1 MAIKTMLPE
10 GASVPTSVDVFSVVA
25 EVGISVSVTGNAAVS
40 LAELVVV
47 DMLEVWLGVVTLDV
61 NIVNSEAIVLGTDEI
76 RSAALFVLLRIVVVA
91 AVAVVVVLF
100 SSIAFRVLV

>member
-1 MAIKTMLPE
+1 MLPE
-10 GASVPTSVDVFSVVA
+10 VASVPTSVDVFSAVA
-25 EVGISVSVTGNAAVS
+25 EIGIFVSVTVNSAVL
-40 LAELVVV
+40 LADLVAV
-47 DMLEVWLGVVTLDV
+47 DVLEVWLGVVTLDV

-76 RSAALFVLLRIVVVA
+76 RSTALLVLLRIVLVA